1 LAEAASRAVDGASSH
16 RAFTATPASGFTS
29 NKIRRLPA
37 KELNMLWMLFVLLLV
52 AWFLA
57 MVSSFTMGGFIHVVL
72 VLAVIT
78 LIIQLVTRRRSA
90 S

>member
-1 LAEAASRAVDGASSH
+1 
-16 RAFTATPASGFTS
+16 
-29 NKIRRLPA
+29 
-37 KELNMLWMLFVLLLV
+37 MLWMLFVLLLV

-57 MVSSFTMGGFIHVVL
+57 MVSSFTMGGFIHVAL